1 VLVPLG
7 VLATAGIFLAW
18 RYRQRKKRGDILTRP
33 VEIDGAA
40 AEPPKI
46 HEVVHELPAGL
57 TPESMDDL
65 RSLQQTPT
73 EYLRA
78 CDKHPVLR

>member
-7 VLATAGIFLAW
+7 VLATAGLFLAW
-18 RYRQRKKRGDILTRP
+18 RYRQRKKRGHILTRP
-33 VEIDGAA
+33 VEIDGTP

-46 HEVVHELPAGL
+46 PEVVHELRA
-57 TPESMDDL
+57 ESMDDL
-65 RSLQQTPT
+65 RSLQQTPPQY
-73 EYLRA
+73 YLRT